1 MKAEVKQ
8 IFRGVSYTAQSA
20 AAAAEASG
28 EFTAYAVGFAR
39 TTVRA
44 AMLQTVNSEAQKVAL
59 QKLLQSNKFEDK
71 IAAGDL
77 AAHCLFEKWS
87 AE

>member
-8 IFRGVSYTAQSA
+8 VFRGVSYAAQAA
-20 AAAAEASG
+20 AAAAEAQG
-28 EFTAYAVGFAR
+28 EFAAYAVGFTR
-39 TTVRA
+39 TSVRA
-44 AMLQTVNSEAQKVAL
+44 VMMQTVNSAEQKVAL
-59 QKLLQSNKFEDK
+59 QKLLTSNKFEDK